1 MDPLTSE
8 YPQIGPYI
16 FSKNLVIAWKELEGV
31 ECVPAI
37 YDSSFAFVLTESEF
51 FLKHPIHGSSIGMN
65 NGTNNI
71 SIQL

>member
-1 MDPLTSE
+1 MDPLTSK
-8 YPQIGPYI
+8 YPQIGPCS
-16 FSKNLVIAWKELEGV
+16 FSEDLVIAWKELEGV

-51 FLKHPIHGSSIGMN
+51 FLKHPLNGSSVGMK

-71 SIQL
+71 SIKL